1 MLISRPQLLDAL
13 QIADA
18 KLDADILRFV
28 DDAGE
33 FIFLPEPYFQGNW
46 STTHVLDD
54 IAKWDRRLAGALRA
68 EMARIL
74 NVPPEDL

>member
-33 FIFLPEPYFQGNW
+33 FIFLPEPDYQGN
-46 STTHVLDD
+46 
-54 IAKWDRRLAGALRA
+54 
-68 EMARIL
+68 
-74 NVPPEDL
+74 

>member
-33 FIFLPEPYFQGNW
+33 FIFLPEPDYQGNR

-54 IAKWDRRLAGALRA
+54 IAAWNRPLADALRA

>member
-1 MLISRPQLLDAL
+1 MLISRRQLYDAL
-13 QIADA
+13 EIAGA
-18 KLDADILRFV
+18 EALDDLLRYV
-28 DDAGE
+28 DDTGE
-33 FIFLPEPYFQGNW
+33 FIFLREPDFQGNL

-54 IAKWDRRLAGALRA
+54 VAVWNQRFSDALRA

>member
-13 QIADA
+13 EIADA

-28 DDAGE
+28 DAGE
-33 FIFLPEPYFQGNW
+33 FIFLPEPDFQGNW

-54 IAKWDRRLAGALRA
+54 IAAWNRPLADALRA

>member
-1 MLISRPQLLDAL
+1 MLISRGQLLDAL

-33 FIFLPEPYFQGNW
+33 FIFLPEPDFQGNR

-54 IAKWDRRLAGALRA
+54 IAAWNRRLADALRA

-74 NVPPEDL
+74 NVPPDDL